1 MWGYSVTRWPLR
13 SERLTAKPILTA
25 AIALGLSGCAPGYQT
40 AAYFGDPTADNR
52 IDLRSL
58 VDPDSMQALGDSA
71 GVSRLVL
78 YHYPGYRAEA
88 ETALADVVAM
98 RNTVYELL
106 RSDLLPD
113 VELYLLDVPEQA
125 SLYWEQGYDEPRSL
139 KGRTFGTMRFPL
151 PYMSAPSPPTD
162 FYYQPATYVLTH
174 EMVEL
179 ALINEL
185 GNINHE
191 EGSRWFFEGTAD
203 YAAQTWQ
210 IGQGVER
217 AKRDRRAA
225 KVWLWLLGDDL
236 LNWGEHVPDEGAGYY
251 AASTQAVINLMGL
264 LEERGIEEP
273 IPQIIER
280 TGPRRGLPDVI
291 RDMTGRSFHGIF
303 VVSDAEIEPIKAEL
317 FHELESDDSAER
329 DEALYLLQQMSDRLS
344 EEERDRV
351 TAAHAEREG

>member
-1 MWGYSVTRWPLR
+1 VP
-13 SERLTAKPILTA
+13 LTAKPILTA

-58 VDPDSMQALGDSA
+58 VDPDSMRALGDST

-78 YHYPGYRAEA
+78 YYHPGYRAEA

-98 RNTVYELL
+98 RNTAYELL

-113 VELYLLDVPEQA
+113 MELYLLNVPEQA

-139 KGRTFGTMRFPL
+139 KGRTFGTMRLPL
-151 PYMSAPSPPTD
+151 PYMSAPSPRTD

-185 GNINHE
+185 GDINHE

-217 AKRDRRAA
+217 ARRDRRAA

-236 LNWGEHVPDEGAGYY
+236 LKWGEHVPDEGAGYY

-273 IPQIIER
+273 IPHIIER
-280 TGPRRGLPDVI
+280 TGPHRGLPDVI

-303 VVSDAEIEPIKAEL
+303 VVSDAEIEPIKTEL
-317 FHELESDDSAER
+317 FHELESDDAAKR
-329 DEALYLLQQMSDRLS
+329 NEALDLLQAMSDRLS
-344 EEERDRV
+344 EGERDRV